1 MIQMT
6 ISLIQMVRTDHQFI
20 VQEFRAELYKN
31 IQTVITDSD
40 QKSKHDN
47 IAKII
52 SVKSR
57 NQKGNKYV

>member
-1 MIQMT
+1 
-6 ISLIQMVRTDHQFI
+6 MVRTDHQFI